1 MATRGK
7 RSCNTPG
14 CPTLVEFGQ
23 GGRCPPH
30 RREPDVR
37 YKAETWAN
45 RPAVDR
51 LWRGARG
58 RRFRVRFLARHPVCA
73 NAIPKKPEWCD
84 GVANEV
90 HHVKSQRTHPELA
103 FELSNCVALC
113 KACHSRETAGERPGY
128 RPNGTN
134 VDGVVKGGR

>member
-7 RSCNTPG
+7 RSCSSPT

-23 GGRCPPH
+23 GGYCKRH
-30 RREPDVR
+30 LRRRNTR
-37 YKAETWAN
+37 YGREAWAN

-58 RRFRVRFLARHPVCA
+58 RRFRARFLANHTLCV
-73 NAIPKKPEWCD
+73 NALPEKPEWCD

-90 HHVKSQRTHPELA
+90 HHVESQRTHPELA
-103 FELSNCVALC
+103 FKVSNCVALC
-113 KACHSRETAGERPGY
+113 KPCHSRETAKER
-128 RPNGTN
+128 R
-134 VDGVVKGGR
+134 